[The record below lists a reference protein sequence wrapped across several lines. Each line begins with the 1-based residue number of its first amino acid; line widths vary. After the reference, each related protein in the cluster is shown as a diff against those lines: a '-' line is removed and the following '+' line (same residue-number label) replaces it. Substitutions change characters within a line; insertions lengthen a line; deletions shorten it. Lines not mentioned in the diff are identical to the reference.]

1 MQESCLE
8 KARQVREEMERMRGG
23 TGHHHHPSHHHPSH
37 HHPSQVSA
45 ERLLLMEALDMVCM
59 CAYVIRLSI
68 HNIHVFK

>member
-23 TGHHHHPSHHHPSH
+23 TGHHHHPSHHHPS
-37 HHPSQVSA
+37 QVSA
-45 ERLLLMEALDMVCM
+45 ERLLLTEALDMVCM